1 MDLLVLG
8 FGKNWTYWMAPVVTL
23 LTVLAILGWFVG
35 YLVKVTASR
44 YPKQ

>member
-1 MDLLVLG
+1 MDFVIAAT
-8 FGKNWTYWMAPVVTL
+8 KPWAYWLAPVLTL
-23 LTVLAILGWFVG
+23 MTVLALLGWFIA